1 MIITLN
7 YAVGTASAIPTE
19 RCPAGET
26 LTIDLVC
33 VDAAGIALDLTGYTI
48 VLGWQAPHTG
58 IAARY
63 EVTGGSTGLAS
74 WTFGA
79 GATLVLEALRAY
91 LDVWLEDDATGT
103 RERIIPRGTVYFDDA
118 IAPPDYALC
127 YYGVGTAGKTNVTGL
142 SEYESA
148 NLNLSFTVA
157 PTAQKVYFAHP
168 TSYGT
173 PDLTVEGFAFDA
185 LAASTITVGGVSYKL
200 IESTNLLTSASLT
213 VISAEPVT

>member
-1 MIITLN
+1 MNISLSYVAGAT
-7 YAVGTASAIPTE
+7 SAIPVA

-26 LTIDLVC
+26 LTLSLAC
-33 VDAAGIALDLTGYTI
+33 VDASGAALDLTGYTV

-63 EVTGGSTGLAS
+63 EVVGDDTGEAE

-79 GATLVLEALRAY
+79 GATLALEHLRAY
-91 LDVWLEDDATGT
+91 LDVWLEDDADGT
-103 RERIIPRGTVYFDDA
+103 RERIIPRGAVYFDDA

-127 YYGVGTAGKTNVTGL
+127 YYGVGSAGRTNVTGL
-142 SEYESA
+142 NEYESA

-168 TSYGT
+168 ASYGT
-173 PDLTVEGFAFDA
+173 PTLTVEGSALST
-185 LAASTITVGGVSYKL
+185 LAASLITVGGVSYKL
-200 IESTNLLTSASLT
+200 IESTALITSASYT
-213 VISAEPVT
+213 VVSVES